1 MRFYHILIILIA
13 FYITGCRNTAEPSR
27 SVAIPQ
33 DFIVY
38 FDEDSIVSNIQTF
51 VKQHDKTMFVLYNSD
66 CSACLISVS
75 LWLKFAKEHPEV
87 TPVFAVH
94 TEQSQRLFWVQTYM
108 YYQPP
113 IYVFFDKEC
122 QFFLANKIDRSHD
135 TFIVDSTGKVII
147 EGRIQDKAFK
157 KQYVEKSK
165 QK

>member
-1 MRFYHILIILIA
+1 MRFHYLIILIA
-13 FYITGCRNTAEPSR
+13 FCIIGCRNTTEPSR

-38 FDEDSIVSNIQTF
+38 FDEDSIASDIQTF
-51 VKQHDKTMFVLYNSD
+51 VKQHDKTMFALYNSD
-66 CSACLISVS
+66 CSACLIGVS
-75 LWLKFAKEHPEV
+75 LWLEFAKEHPEV

-122 QFFLANKIDRSHD
+122 RFFLANKIGRLHD
-135 TFIVDSTGKVII
+135 TFIVDSTGKVIA
-147 EGRIQDKAFK
+147 EGRIQDKAFEKQYIKK
-157 KQYVEKSK
+157 KQ
-165 QK
+165 